1 MSTSV
6 DYKVLKSN
14 IIKACSPKTKNGYS
28 FEVNYDKLKSLVEGL
43 ELTPVNVGME
53 CKRVHPE
60 AIPFLSEYFE
70 KSKLSWFNDE
80 KYYTVL
86 TFVKS
91 DAIDER
97 CQMLLDRLQMPQED
111 DPDNDKVHDMSTL
124 VADYPCYF
132 ATVVSY
138 RNDSPNRCGKPS
150 YVIVCRANKIVIKSS
165 DYQYNPAD
173 MS

>member
-14 IIKACSPKTKNGYS
+14 IIKACVAKHKNGYS
-28 FEVNYDKLKSLVEGL
+28 FEVNYDKLKGLVEGL
-43 ELTPVNVGME
+43 ELVPIKVGMD
-53 CKRVHPE
+53 CRIVSPE
-60 AIPFLSEYFE
+60 MIPFLSEYFE
-70 KSKLSWFNDE
+70 KSKLSWFNEE

-86 TFVKS
+86 TFIKS
-91 DAIDER
+91 DSIDEKA
-97 CQMLLDRLQMPQED
+97 QTLLDKIAAPQVDDPED
-111 DPDNDKVHDMSTL
+111 DKIQDMSTL
-124 VADYPCYF
+124 VAEYPCYF

-138 RNDSPNRCGKPS
+138 RNDSPNRCGRPS